1 VLYNVLVVLAEHTV
15 SLSSS
20 MRTSITTDLQRVIL
34 TLRVVAQIGGR
45 EVPSMHGDK
54 FGQGV
59 YTATISAVSQRLGLQ
74 TRSVILSRALQ
85 GKTGKAYADTAAH
98 SWPGGLSCIV
108 FRDSAQLLPVFV
120 VHF

>member
-1 VLYNVLVVLAEHTV
+1 MA
-15 SLSSS
+15 
-20 MRTSITTDLQRVIL
+20 TDLQRVIL
-34 TLRVVAQIGGR
+34 ARRVVTQIGGR

-59 YTATISAVSQRLGLQ
+59 YTATISAVAQRLGLH

-85 GKTGKAYADTAAH
+85 GKAGKAYADTSAH

-108 FRDSAQLLPVFV
+108 FRDSAQLLPVPV